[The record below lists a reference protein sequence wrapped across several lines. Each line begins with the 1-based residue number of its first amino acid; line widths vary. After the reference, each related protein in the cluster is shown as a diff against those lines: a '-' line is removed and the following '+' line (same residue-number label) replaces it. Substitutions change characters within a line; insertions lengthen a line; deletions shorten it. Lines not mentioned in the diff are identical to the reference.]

1 MLLSLTETGCR
12 CSRPGNSTNYRLAV
26 ISVNRTGGSSTVTG
40 TGPDTR
46 PDGRRDPWLRTAPS
60 GATMLPPPG
69 QPGHGGTAYVR
80 RQPVH
85 ILDGRFEGGYTDVFE
100 VICPSCG
107 DHPYLDYSEV
117 APRLQWL
124 RGPRTLQAALAAYY
138 KHVGLLAPPASAA
151 PQSSDNGDA

>member
-1 MLLSLTETGCR
+1 
-12 CSRPGNSTNYRLAV
+12 
-26 ISVNRTGGSSTVTG
+26 VTG

-46 PDGRRDPWLRTAPS
+46 PDGGRDPWLRTAP
-60 GATMLPPPG
+60 GDATMLPPAG

-80 RQPVH
+80 RQPVR
-85 ILDGRFEGGYTDVFE
+85 ILDGRFEGGYTDAFE

-107 DHPYLDYSEV
+107 DHPYLDYSDV

-138 KHVGLLAPPASAA
+138 KHAGLLASPGERSA
-151 PQSSDNGDA
+151 GIVR

>member
-1 MLLSLTETGCR
+1 M
-12 CSRPGNSTNYRLAV
+12 
-26 ISVNRTGGSSTVTG
+26 ISVNRTSNPSTVTS

-46 PDGRRDPWLRTAPS
+46 PDSRRDPWLRTAPG
-60 GATMLPPPG
+60 GATMPTPAG
-69 QPGHGGTAYVR
+69 QLGHGDTAYMR

-100 VICPSCG
+100 VICPGCG

-138 KHVGLLAPPASAA
+138 RHVGLLASAASAA
-151 PQSSDNGDA
+151 PESSGDGDA